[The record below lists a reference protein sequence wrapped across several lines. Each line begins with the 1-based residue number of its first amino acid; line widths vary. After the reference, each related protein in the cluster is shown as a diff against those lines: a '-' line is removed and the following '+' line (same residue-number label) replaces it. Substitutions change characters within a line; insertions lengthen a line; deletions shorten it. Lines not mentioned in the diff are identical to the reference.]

1 MPKRFV
7 IKMIAECC
15 RVLLGVTFIFSGTV
29 KAIDPM
35 GTAIKIGEYLA
46 SFGMEYGR
54 WFEVLL
60 SFNMIAL
67 EFMLGVCMLT
77 AVYRKLATLGVLIF
91 MSFMTPLTF
100 YLAVFNP
107 VPDCGCFGDAWI
119 ITNWQTFYKNLVLL
133 AAAVFAWMYY
143 KQLTSFYTY
152 RSYWFVGLFSY
163 LFCLGFCYW
172 NYNHLPI
179 TDFRPYKVGANIPR
193 LMEIPPD
200 APQDEYVFVYE
211 KNGQTKEFKL
221 EEAPAGDSTWTYV
234 DARLVKQ
241 GFVPK
246 VSSFALFNEHGENV
260 ADELFTRPG
269 IVMLLVA
276 HRTEEASDE
285 HIDEINHAYDY
296 AMEHKLAF
304 YGVTGS
310 SDGHIAEWVKH
321 TGADYP
327 FLTADEVLLKTIIRS
342 NPGLVLLREG
352 TILAKWH
359 HNDIPGEEELNKV
372 LSSYVEGDRR
382 EKQTEKERW
391 LTVIAAF
398 VLPLLLVWIYDY
410 FRNRRYR
417 GIKNTYN

>member
-1 MPKRFV
+1 
-7 IKMIAECC
+7 
-15 RVLLGVTFIFSGTV
+15 
-29 KAIDPM
+29 
-35 GTAIKIGEYLA
+35 
-46 SFGMEYGR
+46 MEYGK
-54 WFEVLL
+54 WFELLL
-60 SFNMIAL
+60 SFNIIAV

-77 AVYRKLATLGVLIF
+77 AVYRKLTTLGVLIF
-91 MSFMTPLTF
+91 MSFMTPLTL

-179 TDFRPYKVGANIPR
+179 TDFRPYKVG
-193 LMEIPPD
+193 
-200 APQDEYVFVYE
+200 
-211 KNGQTKEFKL
+211 
-221 EEAPAGDSTWTYV
+221 
-234 DARLVKQ
+234 
-241 GFVPK
+241 
-246 VSSFALFNEHGENV
+246 ENV

-276 HRTEEASDE
+276 YRLEEASDK

-296 AMEHKLAF
+296 AMEHKLTF

-342 NPGLVLLREG
+342 NPGMVLLREG

-359 HNDIPGEEELNKV
+359 HNDIPGEDELDTVINGYLNDNRMENRTDHNPW
-372 LSSYVEGDRR
+372 LS
-382 EKQTEKERW
+382 
-391 LTVIAAF
+391 VIAAF

-410 FRNRRYR
+410 LRNRRYR

>member
-1 MPKRFV
+1 MPKRYV
-7 IKMIAECC
+7 IKTIAECC
-15 RVLLGVTFIFSGTV
+15 RLLLGVTFIFSGTV

-46 SFGMEYGR
+46 SFGMEYSR

-91 MSFMTPLTF
+91 MSFMTPLTL

-179 TDFRPYKVGANIPR
+179 TDFRPYKVGANIPK

-260 ADELFTRPG
+260 ADELFTQPG